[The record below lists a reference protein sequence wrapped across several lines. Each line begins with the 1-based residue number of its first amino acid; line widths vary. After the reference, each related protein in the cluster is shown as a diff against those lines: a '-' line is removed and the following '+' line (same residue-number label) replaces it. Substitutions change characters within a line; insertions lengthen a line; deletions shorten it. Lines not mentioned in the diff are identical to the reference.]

1 MVDCPPEIYAVL
13 ESISLVSG
21 SSILEVVE
29 DWHQRAAIREHLA
42 GVDRATADDLA
53 VDDVRARHCRQRS
66 LL

>member
-21 SSILEVVE
+21 KPLLEVVE

-53 VDDVRARHCRQRS
+53 VDDVRDRYCRQRS